1 MNSNMIDNK
10 SILYV
15 DDEPTNLML
24 FKFNFQKK
32 YKIFTAFSGKE
43 GLALL
48 HSNPEIVLVISDM
61 RMPEMNGLE
70 FIKLA
75 KDDFPAL
82 IFFLLTGFDFTP
94 EIREAMNIGLIQK
107 YISKPFKIVEMEGS
121 ITQVLKF

>member
-1 MNSNMIDNK
+1 MIDNK

-32 YKIFTAFSGKE
+32 YKILTALSGKE

-48 HSNPEIVLVISDM
+48 RSNPEVVLVISDM

-70 FIKLA
+70 FIKVA
-75 KDDFPAL
+75 KEEYPSL
-82 IFFLLTGFDFTP
+82 VFFLLTGFDFTP
-94 EIREAMNIGLIQK
+94 EIREAMSNGLLQK
-107 YISKPFKIVEMEGS
+107 YISKPFKIAEMEDS
-121 ITQVLKF
+121 INQVLIS